1 MTSLLAPITV
11 AGNALVLAAIWRNPS
26 LRIPSYV
33 LLAGLAFTD
42 FCSELLSQPS
52 YVMYKLGEFTVN
64 NDMMCTA
71 SLITQGVTR
80 FLLFDNRC
88 HSDFTCG
95 KIAVRRSL
103 LTRVVILYITFMVGI
118 IAIVALRVYSLRFSL
133 NDINN
138 ALRVVFVL
146 TTLMLKGDVSPISDT
161 CILGLKEKSKCSQQD
176 SNL

>member
-1 MTSLLAPITV
+1 MTSLLVPITV
-11 AGNALVLAAIWRNPS
+11 AGNALILAAIWRNPS
-26 LRIPSYV
+26 LRTPSYV
-33 LLAGLAFTD
+33 LLAGLAFT
-42 FCSELLSQPS
+42 ELLSQPS
-52 YVMYKLGEFTVN
+52 YFMYKLGEFIVN
-64 NDMMCTA
+64 SDMMCTA
-71 SLITQGVTR
+71 ALITQGVTR

-118 IAIVALRVYSLRFSL
+118 IAIVALRVYSLQYSL

-161 CILGLKEKSKCSQQD
+161 CILGLKEKSKCSQQE